1 MKCIALLYSVSDS
14 VLLRSYD
21 EQINIYDSPDEIKH
35 KLERLNAEV
44 LPDDEPEG
52 DDEQQSLSSREK
64 EIVVCVVK
72 GMTNREI
79 SLVNFKFIVPAVL
92 RAMRLSISWS
102 N

>member
-1 MKCIALLYSVSDS
+1 MERLYFIAYVNLFFDKMMK
-14 VLLRSYD
+14 
-21 EQINIYDSPDEIKH
+21 QINIYDSADEIKH

-79 SLVNFKFIVPAVL
+79 AD
-92 RAMRLSISWS
+92 RLFLSAYGHHPPP
-102 N
+102 

>member
-52 DDEQQSLSSREK
+52 DDEQQSLSALLDL
-64 EIVVCVVK
+64 
-72 GMTNREI
+72 REI
-79 SLVNFKFIVPAVL
+79 QRYVYW
-92 RAMRLSISWS
+92 RACVGRTV
-102 N
+102 